1 MNRGQAQGTASSVP
15 AAESATEPATE
26 PTAEPGT
33 GLPAELVDRVRA
45 WVAED
50 PDPGTRAE
58 LEALLAQGD
67 EGGLRD
73 RFDHPLS
80 FGTAGLRG
88 PLGAGPGRVNL
99 ALVRRT
105 TAGLVSYI
113 RDQSG
118 QAGGHGVVVGHDA
131 RHRSAELAADAARV
145 VAAAGLQAWH
155 FRSALPTP
163 VTAFAVRHLG
173 AAAGAMVTASHN
185 PAPDNGYKV
194 YLSDG
199 GLVIPP
205 HDAAIAAAASRAP
218 LPRGPALEGPFGNL
232 LVEIDEAELLAA
244 YRRAVL
250 AVVGTAG
257 PRRLRTLYTP
267 VHGVGGAV
275 LPELLEEAGFD
286 RPALVAAQARP
297 DPDFPTAPFPN
308 PEEPGVLDLAL
319 AEAGRLGPDLVLAN
333 DPDADRLAVAVPE
346 RAEPGGAGPGG
357 AGPGFR
363 VLTGDELGALIAD
376 HLISTTSGSDRL
388 VATTVVSSSML
399 SALAKRAGVAYVET
413 LTGFKWI
420 ARAALR
426 RPGHRL
432 LFGYE
437 EALGYAVTDA
447 VADKDGLSA
456 ALVVADMAA
465 RALSQGRSLLDRL
478 DELECGLGVHTTG
491 QWSVRLAGS
500 DAPDVL
506 AALMSR
512 LRASPPARL
521 AGLQVTG
528 ARDLARG
535 DAELPPSDVLVLQLG
550 GSGRVVL
557 RPSGTEPKLKAYLE
571 ATTGPCAPGDL
582 DEARRA
588 ARARLE
594 ELRSEVAT
602 LVTGGP

>member
-1 MNRGQAQGTASSVP
+1 
-15 AAESATEPATE
+15 
-26 PTAEPGT
+26 
-33 GLPAELVDRVRA
+33 VRA
-45 WVAED
+45 W
-50 PDPGTRAE
+50 
-58 LEALLAQGD
+58 
-67 EGGLRD
+67 
-73 RFDHPLS
+73 H
-80 FGTAGLRG
+80 FGR
-88 PLGAGPGRVNL
+88 
-99 ALVRRT
+99 
-105 TAGLVSYI
+105 
-113 RDQSG
+113 
-118 QAGGHGVVVGHDA
+118 
-131 RHRSAELAADAARV
+131 
-145 VAAAGLQAWH
+145 
-155 FRSALPTP
+155 ALPTP
-163 VTAFAVRHLG
+163 VTAFAVRHLA

-199 GLVIPP
+199 ALVIPP
-205 HDAAIAAAASRAP
+205 HDAAIAAAASRAA
-218 LPRGPALEGPFGNL
+218 LPRGPALEGPFGDL
-232 LVEIDEAELLAA
+232 LVEIDEPALLAA

-250 AVVGTAG
+250 AVVSPAG

-319 AEAGRLGPDLVLAN
+319 AAAERLGPDLVLAN

-346 RAEPGGAGPGG
+346 RPGPRGAGPGGGGPGG

-363 VLTGDELGALIAD
+363 VLTGDELGVLIAD
-376 HLISTTSGSDRL
+376 HLISTTTGSDRL

-399 SALAKRAGVAYVET
+399 SALAEQAGVAYAET

-420 ARAALR
+420 ARAAR
-426 RPGHRL
+426 QNPGHRL

-437 EALGYAVTDA
+437 EALGYAVSAA

-465 RALSQGRSLLDRL
+465 RARSQGRSLLDRL
-478 DELECGLGVHTTG
+478 DELECSLGVHTTS
-491 QWSVRLAGS
+491 QWSERLAGS

-506 AALMSR
+506 ATLMSR
-512 LRASPPARL
+512 LRASPPAGMG
-521 AGLQVTG
+521 GLQVTG
-528 ARDLARG
+528 VRDLARG
-535 DAELPPSDVLVLQLG
+535 DGGLPPSDVLVLQLG
-550 GSGRVVL
+550 GAGRVVL

-571 ATTGPCAPGDL
+571 ATTGPCGPEDL

-594 ELRSEVAT
+594 DLRREVAT
-602 LVTGGP
+602 LVKEGL

>member
-1 MNRGQAQGTASSVP
+1 MNRGEAQGTAISPPS
-15 AAESATEPATE
+15 AELAPEPA
-26 PTAEPGT
+26 T

-50 PDPGTRAE
+50 PDPGSRAE

-99 ALVRRT
+99 AVVRRT

-113 RDQSG
+113 RDRGG
-118 QAGGHGVVVGHDA
+118 QAGGNGVVVGHDA

-145 VAAAGLQAWH
+145 VAAGGLPAWH

-185 PAPDNGYKV
+185 PAHDNGYKV

-199 GLVIPP
+199 ALVIPP
-205 HDAAIAAAASRAP
+205 DDAAIAGASSQAA
-218 LPRGPALEGPFGNL
+218 LPRGPALEGPFGDL
-232 LVEIDEAELLAA
+232 LVDIDEAELLAA

-250 AVVGTAG
+250 AVVSTAG

-319 AEAGRLGPDLVLAN
+319 AEAGRLEPDLVLAN

-346 RAEPGGAGPGG
+346 RAGPGGAGPGG
-357 AGPGFR
+357 GGPGFR
-363 VLTGDELGALIAD
+363 VLTGDELGVLIAD

-399 SALAKRAGVAYVET
+399 SALAEQAGVAYVET

-478 DELECGLGVHTTG
+478 DELECSLGVHTTG

-521 AGLQVTG
+521 AGLQVT
-528 ARDLARG
+528 AVRDLARG

-550 GSGRVVL
+550 GAGRVVL

-594 ELRSEVAT
+594 ELGGEVAT